1 MSQKKQKAFTGKIST
16 VINILLCIIL
26 LPVIFI
32 NVTVIINSYLHPN
45 DIPGIFG
52 IKPVAVLSGSMEDT
66 FMTGDLIF
74 IKETDPTTLKK
85 GDVICYL
92 VSDQAITHRIVDVTK
107 ENGNPVYTTKGD
119 ANNSIDQNTV
129 KPEQIQGIWSGIR
142 WNGMGDFIVFLSST
156 TGMIIFILCPILLLI
171 IFDVIKRWKSDKDQ
185 KNRTAQLE
193 AELETLRSEKASSK
207 KSDSE

>member
-1 MSQKKQKAFTGKIST
+1 MSQKGQNSNAGKIST

-142 WNGMGDFIVFLSST
+142 WSRMGDFIVFLSST

-193 AELETLRSEKASSK
+193 AELEALRSEKASSK